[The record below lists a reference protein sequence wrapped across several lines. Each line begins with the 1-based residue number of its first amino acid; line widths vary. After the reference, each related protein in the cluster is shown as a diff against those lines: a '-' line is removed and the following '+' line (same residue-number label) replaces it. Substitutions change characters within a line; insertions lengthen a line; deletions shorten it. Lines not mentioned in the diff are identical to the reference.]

1 MGDKKHIDR
10 LFQEAFKDFEETP
23 NDAVWEQI
31 EAKLKQKKKR
41 RVIPIWWRY
50 GGVAALLLLLLTVGI
65 GFFNNDVS
73 VETPIQVVDTEE
85 HTPVNSIENTED
97 VSRSN
102 AAKPLENNE
111 AITDTKSSEEGAD
124 TNEKKP
130 DGKESLFNKNSPS
143 AIASNSSNKENNIKS
158 SGQPSKENKP
168 QQLNNAN
175 ETSVQI
181 ANNTE
186 EKSNSSSD
194 ANHSTINKEQ
204 VKDAIKNTNSNDAI
218 ADTGNEEKTATSNK
232 ENQKTIEEA
241 LEEAKNIDE
250 EEKEKL
256 SRWRVAPN
264 AAPVF
269 FNTLGQGSSI
279 DPQFNKN
286 SKSSETNMS
295 YGVIASY
302 AINDKL
308 RVRSGVNK
316 VNLGYSTND
325 VVVLQSLNGRSS
337 ISFLSNV
344 KPELSNS
351 ANDISVL
358 SSQNFASKSSQAFAT
373 NSGINTSINQSFSFI
388 EIPLEVEY
396 ALIDK
401 KIGVNVIGG
410 FSSLFLSDN
419 ELTSNFEGR
428 ETTIGEANNIND
440 VSYSANFGLGL
451 SYKFSKKINL
461 NVEPMFK
468 YQMNTFENTS
478 GDFKPYFI
486 GVYTGFGIKF

>member
-10 LFQEAFKDFEETP
+10 LFQEAFKDFEEAP

-31 EAKLKQKKKR
+31 EAKLKEKKKR
-41 RVIPIWWRY
+41 RVVPIWWRY

-65 GFFNNDVS
+65 GLFNNDAS
-73 VETPIQVVDTEE
+73 VENPIQVVDSDENIDSNENNDSNSNT
-85 HTPVNSIENTED
+85 NSINNAFENKD
-97 VSRSN
+97 
-102 AAKPLENNE
+102 AL
-111 AITDTKSSEEGAD
+111 TDTNSSEDDLKNTLNSKENA
-124 TNEKKP
+124 TSAKK
-130 DGKESLFNKNSPS
+130 ETLFNNNRSSSVATTNSNEDKN
-143 AIASNSSNKENNIKS
+143 SNSSN
-158 SGQPSKENKP
+158 ENKP
-168 QQLNNAN
+168 QQLKSANGTSDQIATSTEEDLNNPSNAN
-175 ETSVQI
+175 DSAI
-181 ANNTE
+181 
-186 EKSNSSSD
+186 D
-194 ANHSTINKEQ
+194 KEQ
-204 VKDAIKNTNSNDAI
+204 LKDAIKNTKADDVIANSN
-218 ADTGNEEKTATSNK
+218 GKNPN
-232 ENQKTIEEA
+232 ENQKSIEEA
-241 LEEAKNIDE
+241 IEASKHIDD

-256 SRWRVAPN
+256 NRWRIAPN

-286 SKSSETNMS
+286 SKSTETNMS

-302 AINDKL
+302 AISDKL

-351 ANDISVL
+351 SDDISVL
-358 SSQNFASKSSQAFAT
+358 SSQNFANKSSASFAT
-373 NSGINTSINQSFSFI
+373 TSGVNTSINQSFSFI
-388 EIPLEVEY
+388 EVPLEIEY
-396 ALIDK
+396 ALLDK

-410 FSSLFLSDN
+410 FSSFFLSDN
-419 ELTSNFEGR
+419 ELTSNFGTG
-428 ETTIGEANNIND
+428 ETSIGEANNIND

-451 SYKFSKKINL
+451 NYKFSKKINL

-468 YQMNTFENTS
+468 YQINTFDNTS